1 MIYKI
6 LGKLSYRSYWAY
18 TLLELMKESRS
29 TTQSIKELSELSGIT
44 QDDIIYTLQ
53 MMKMVKYWKGQ
64 HVICMTPK
72 LVLENLQLPQ
82 FKKPKLT
89 IDPNCLRWIPH
100 KRRHPTQGNAKFKKL
115 A

>member
-1 MIYKI
+1 
-6 LGKLSYRSYWAY
+6 
-18 TLLELMKESRS
+18 MKECRT

-89 IDPNCLRWIPH
+89 VDSACLRWNPH